1 MKLPRKFIKK
11 MIKDL
16 ENGER
21 GFVNINDF
29 CLDSEYGIWIGEE
42 SFVSPYLSWHEI
54 MPLRKEN
61 DNLYLSISRLSESD
75 AQLQVEVIEESHLP
89 VELED

>member
-11 MIKDL
+11 LIKDL

-29 CLDSEYGIWIGEE
+29 CLDSGYMIWIEE
-42 SFVSPYLSWHEI
+42 GSLVSPFLTWHEI
-54 MPLRKEN
+54 MPVSKEN
-61 DNLYLSISRLSESD
+61 DTLYLSLSRLSESD
-75 AQLQVEVIEESHLP
+75 TLLGVEEIGESHIP